1 MNNYNA
7 LINNLEELGLNKIRE
22 NLDDYL
28 DLISDGTKTAVDA
41 IYELSEMEIKL
52 RKEHGILVYG
62 DLKPITLCDSEDVIS
77 YTRSYKGETWLII
90 NNFSDKEITL
100 SPVEYNSVIFGN
112 NKFKEN
118 SISPSE
124 SVILKI

>member
-1 MNNYNA
+1 MKINA
-7 LINNLEELGLNKIRE
+7 EKQINDPNSVFSYYKKL
-22 NLDDYL
+22 
-28 DLISDGTKTAVDA
+28 
-41 IYELSEMEIKL
+41 IKL

-118 SISPSE
+118 SISPYE